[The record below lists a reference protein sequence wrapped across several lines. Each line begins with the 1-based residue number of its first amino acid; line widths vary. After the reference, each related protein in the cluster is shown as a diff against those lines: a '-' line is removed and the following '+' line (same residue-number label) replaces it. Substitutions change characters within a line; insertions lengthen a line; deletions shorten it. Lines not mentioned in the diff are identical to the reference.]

1 MSNSSSGEQLGKEI
15 PSREEQPAPKVVTM
29 ECGAAISKGEME
41 RFVQSFQQSTR
52 RWELVV
58 YPAMFAFVVLAGYGF
73 FLIYSLTNDMH
84 TMANSIDPHMAQNMG
99 GMNREIE
106 NMSRNIAQLSRE
118 IEKMSQTMDA
128 ISVKMD
134 SLPPMLTHIEN
145 MDRSVAG
152 MDQSVRYITTTTDQM
167 RTDMGSLNR
176 NISRPMSFFNNMA
189 PW

>member
-1 MSNSSSGEQLGKEI
+1 MSNSSSGKPLGQEI
-15 PSREEQPAPKVVTM
+15 PSAEGTINAITM

-58 YPAMFAFVVLAGYGF
+58 YPALFAFVVLAGYGF
-73 FLIYSLTNDMH
+73 FLIYSLTHDMH
-84 TMANSIDPHMAQNMG
+84 IMATSMDPHMGQHMG
-99 GMNREIE
+99 SMSREIE
-106 NMSRNIAQLSRE
+106 HMSRNIAALSE
-118 IEKMSQTMDA
+118 QIERMRHTMDD

-134 SLPPMLTHIEN
+134 SLPPMLTHLEN
-145 MDRSVAG
+145 MDKSVAG
-152 MDQSVRYITTTTDQM
+152 MDQSVRFITTTTDQM
-167 RTDMGSLNR
+167 RTDMGIMNR